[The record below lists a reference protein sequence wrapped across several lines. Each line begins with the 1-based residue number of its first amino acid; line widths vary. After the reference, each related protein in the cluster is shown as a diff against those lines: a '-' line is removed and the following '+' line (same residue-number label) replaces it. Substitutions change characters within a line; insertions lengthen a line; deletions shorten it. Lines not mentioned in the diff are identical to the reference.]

1 MDSILTA
8 TKKILGIAE
17 EYMHFDGDLILH
29 INSVFSIL
37 TQLGVGPP
45 EGFFI
50 KDNQDEWTDF
60 ISEESKLELIKTYV
74 CLKVKLLFDPP
85 ISSAVIESMNRL
97 ISELEWRIYVIADPF
112 INKEEIT

>member
-1 MDSILTA
+1 MDNILTA
-8 TKKILGIAE
+8 IKKILGIAE
-17 EYMHFDGDLILH
+17 EYTHFDGDLILH

-50 KDNQDEWTDF
+50 TDNQDEWTDF

-85 ISSAVIESMNRL
+85 LSSAVIESMNRL